1 MSYIKDTV
9 LLSARTFAG
18 ADGATWKECLV
29 AADSAG
35 FEPGQ
40 FLMVAS
46 MYGTGVHWP
55 SPVMIQRLDAKGVCV
70 WLHPNSPL
78 YELRDGDAVTIWGPN
93 GKGAPVQG
101 EFSVLCDA
109 KGFLLAA
116 PLLRAWPER
125 CKGVYLTGSYH
136 AESAAFAG
144 MRPAPVAAPEEL
156 PDAKT
161 LVIALPLEE
170 LAHWKAAAAG
180 KAERCVVFTGAKVGC
195 GVGACRGCF
204 IHSGPVSTGIAVCQ
218 EGPFLPIET
227 VDYAKDQNFL
237 GHYV

>member
-1 MSYIKDTV
+1 MKKFSITV
-9 LLSARTFAG
+9 NGQAYEVEVEEVGAG
-18 ADGATWKECLV
+18 A
-29 AADSAG
+29 AAA
-35 FEPGQ
+35 
-40 FLMVAS
+40 
-46 MYGTGVHWP
+46 
-55 SPVMIQRLDAKGVCV
+55 
-70 WLHPNSPL
+70 
-78 YELRDGDAVTIWGPN
+78 
-93 GKGAPVQG
+93 
-101 EFSVLCDA
+101 
-109 KGFLLAA
+109 
-116 PLLRAWPER
+116 
-125 CKGVYLTGSYH
+125 
-136 AESAAFAG
+136 
-144 MRPAPVAAPEEL
+144 APVAAPEEL

-204 IHSGPVSTGIAVCQ
+204 IHCGPVSTGIAVCQ